1 MKGGYYMSNYYE
13 LPTLDI
19 WQGRVDSIDDY
30 ESFRWHQYIQPLDL
44 SKDIPKLQSGIGFVI
59 IGYKV
64 DEGIILN
71 KGQGGAAKGPDEVRK
86 QLCNKP
92 CSFTKDVKIYD
103 GGNVLFTTSVEQ
115 AQIDLSNCVSK
126 ILENGYFPI
135 IIGGGHD
142 VTFGHMQGL
151 YKHEDINLNKL
162 GFINFDAH
170 FDNRPGD
177 FSTSGTIFR
186 QIESKVSN
194 QTNDFHHLTIGI
206 QKSSNTV
213 ALFKHAK
220 EVGSQYILARDVYS
234 AKEDINKYKIDQ
246 FLKEIDHVLLTV
258 CTDVFASS
266 FAPGVSA
273 PQPMGIVPQ
282 SFMSLFRYIISSGKV
297 VSFDI
302 AEISPDLDN
311 GTTTSSL
318 GSTIVYNL
326 VSSLALYHGY
336 DLLSEYI

>member
-1 MKGGYYMSNYYE
+1 MAVSYE
-13 LPTLDI
+13 KPSKDI
-19 WQGRVDSIDDY
+19 WQGRVDSLDDY
-30 ESFRWHQYIQPLDL
+30 ASFRWHQYIQLLDL
-44 SKDIPKLQSGIGFVI
+44 DQDLPKLESGLGFVI
-59 IGYKV
+59 IGYEV
-64 DEGIILN
+64 DEGIKLN
-71 KGQGGAAKGPDEVRK
+71 KGVGGAAKGPIEVRK

-92 CSFTKDVKIYD
+92 CTFTKDVQLFD
-103 GGNVLFTTSVEQ
+103 GGNVLFTESVEK
-115 AQIDLSNCVSK
+115 AQLDLAFYVSK
-126 ILENGYFPI
+126 ILEAGYFPI

-142 VTFGHMQGL
+142 VTYGHMQGL
-151 YKHEDINLNKL
+151 YNHQGIDLDKL

-177 FSTSGTIFR
+177 YSTSGTIFR
-186 QIESKVSN
+186 QIEGKVSKH
-194 QTNDFHHLTIGI
+194 TNDFHHLTIGI

-234 AKEDINKYKIDQ
+234 MKEEINKYKIAE
-246 FLKEIDHVLLTV
+246 FLKDIDHVLLTV

-266 FAPGVSA
+266 YAPGVSA

-282 SFMSLFRYIISSGKV
+282 SFMSLFRYIIASGKV

-326 VSSLALYHGY
+326 VSSLALLHGY
-336 DLLSEYI
+336 DLLTEYI